1 MILKNKVAI
10 VTGSTRGIGEAI
22 VRALTLE
29 GVKTIINSNT
39 SINEG
44 KVLENELN
52 SKGFNTIYIQGDIS
66 DENDVRGLFDKTI
79 KLYGRIDILVNNA
92 GISYKKSESKK
103 YYFEDYAKMQKING
117 WGVYLCSKYAAQFME
132 RGKIVNISSIY
143 GIEPNPNSILA
154 SGVKAEVESYTKS
167 FAIKCKGKIE
177 VNSVAPGYTNTKIVR
192 EKFSR
197 KELKNIVNQTSQ
209 KRLLSPKEIA
219 DAVVFLLKN
228 DGITGQTIILDG
240 GYLL

>member
-1 MILKNKVAI
+1 MVRLKQKPIIKFTIIKMILKNKVAI

-79 KLYGRIDILVNNA
+79 KLYGRI
-92 GISYKKSESKK
+92 Y
-103 YYFEDYAKMQKING
+103 
-117 WGVYLCSKYAAQFME
+117 
-132 RGKIVNISSIY
+132 
-143 GIEPNPNSILA
+143 
-154 SGVKAEVESYTKS
+154 
-167 FAIKCKGKIE
+167 
-177 VNSVAPGYTNTKIVR
+177 
-192 EKFSR
+192 
-197 KELKNIVNQTSQ
+197 
-209 KRLLSPKEIA
+209 
-219 DAVVFLLKN
+219 
-228 DGITGQTIILDG
+228 
-240 GYLL
+240 